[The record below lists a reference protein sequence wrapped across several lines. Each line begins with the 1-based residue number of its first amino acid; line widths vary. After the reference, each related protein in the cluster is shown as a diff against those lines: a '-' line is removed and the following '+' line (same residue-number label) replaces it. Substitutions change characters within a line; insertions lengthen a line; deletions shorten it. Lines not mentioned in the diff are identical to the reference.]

1 MRDYIN
7 PLLLLV
13 IVVLLALRVSGAG
26 DVAVYDM
33 WLLVLCVTALL
44 VNGALMVAR
53 SISRRRALMSA
64 VWSVVY
70 LLLGSCTW
78 VLCEDESVA
87 DEELAAYRA
96 LEEAWQQGSGAFTAD
111 ENGDSFFVV
120 AASVGRSRVL
130 REILAEGS
138 VPKDQLAEAARR
150 AAENGRVEVLK
161 LLIGAGV
168 PVDAAVGS
176 TTLLC
181 SAAQNG
187 QFGTTELL
195 LQGGAGANVA
205 DSDGMP
211 PLIHAVLADS
221 APVVRV
227 LLQAGADPAY
237 ADAQGRTAADYSRS
251 TRVDELLG
259 RP

>member
-70 LLLGSCTW
+70 LLLGSCAW
-78 VLCEDESVA
+78 VLSGDETIS
-87 DEELAAYRA
+87 DEELVVYRA
-96 LEEAWQQGSGAFTAD
+96 MEEAWRQGGGAFAVD

-120 AASVGRSRVL
+120 AASIGRC
-130 REILAEGS
+130 REVKKLLDEGS
-138 VPKDQLAEAARR
+138 VPTEQLAEAARR

-161 LLIGAGV
+161 LLLGAGV
-168 PVDAAVGS
+168 SVDGVVGS

-181 SAAQNG
+181 AAAQNG
-187 QFGTTELL
+187 QLGTAELL
-195 LQGGAGANVA
+195 LRGGAGANVA